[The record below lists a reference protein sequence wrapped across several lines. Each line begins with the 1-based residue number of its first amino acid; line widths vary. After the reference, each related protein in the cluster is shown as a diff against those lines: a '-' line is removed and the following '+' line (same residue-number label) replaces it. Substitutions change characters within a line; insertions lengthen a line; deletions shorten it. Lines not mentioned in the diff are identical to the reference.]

1 MATVVSVALLL
12 FLGVSGIQSF
22 LGDWGLV
29 ETLMQRAS
37 NLGQL
42 AFAMAGLGAG
52 AGALLKRPWTGKAAL
67 FFAGAVAFTA
77 WAGPVAWGEA
87 GPLRSLLDAGL
98 GFLLGFV
105 LYLGV
110 RRIGKVEAPAGGS
123 PNPES

>member
-29 ETLMQRAS
+29 ENLMQRAS

-42 AFAMAGLGAG
+42 VFAMAGLGAG

-67 FFAGAVAFTA
+67 VFAGAVAFTA

-87 GPLRSLLDAGL
+87 GPFRSLLDAGL

-110 RRIGKVEAPAGGS
+110 RRVGQGEAPAGGS